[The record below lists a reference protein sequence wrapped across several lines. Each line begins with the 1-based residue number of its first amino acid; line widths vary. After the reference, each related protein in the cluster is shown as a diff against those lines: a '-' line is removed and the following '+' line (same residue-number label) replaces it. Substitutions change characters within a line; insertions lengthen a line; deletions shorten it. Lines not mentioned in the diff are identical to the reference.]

1 MYLWKRPCLV
11 FVLLC
16 ACEEDPAASSP
27 GSSGSTSSIDT
38 DHESGGEGTTE
49 ASTDTPSSS
58 DASYS
63 SSSSEGSSSSSE
75 SESGSSSSSSDEGS
89 SSSSTGDDVDL
100 VCEGP
105 AGDAKCETPSPFV
118 AEGDCDPYAQDCPA
132 GEKCTPWANDGGN
145 SWNSTH
151 CWAVAE
157 APAQL
162 GDACVV
168 EGSGVSGVD
177 DCDVG
182 LMCWA
187 VDPETNMGTC
197 IELCGC
203 GPDAPTCSGGGTVCT
218 ISNAGVLPIC
228 LPTCDPLDPSVCAD
242 GQGCYRSGDTF
253 MCAPDASGTDGSLG
267 DPCAYINTCDP
278 GLFCAS
284 ADFVPGCF
292 STSGCCT
299 EFCDLDEAND
309 CTIPGTECVPAFV
322 PGTEPE
328 PCHTDTGVCAAP

>member
-11 FVLLC
+11 LVLLC
-16 ACEEDPAASSP
+16 ACEEDPATMPSP
-27 GSSGSTSSIDT
+27 MSSGSTSSVGT
-38 DHESGGEGTTE
+38 DEPGSEGTTE
-49 ASTDTPSSS
+49 ASTDADESSDSSSSSS
-58 DASYS
+58 DGS
-63 SSSSEGSSSSSE
+63 SSSSEGD
-75 SESGSSSSSSDEGS
+75 SGSSSSSSDDGSS

-118 AEGDCDPYAQDCPA
+118 AEGDCDPYAQDCPV

-145 SWNSTH
+145 AWNSTH
-151 CWAVAE
+151 CWAVE
-157 APAQL
+157 ETPAQL

-168 EGSGVSGVD
+168 EGSGVSGID

-187 VDPETNMGTC
+187 VDPETNIGTC

-203 GPDAPTCSGGGTVCT
+203 GPEAPTCSGGGTVCT
-218 ISNAGVLPIC
+218 VSNSGVLPIC

-242 GQGCYRSGDTF
+242 GQGCYASGDTF
-253 MCAPDASGTDGSLG
+253 MCAPDASGTEGSAG
-267 DPCAYINTCDP
+267 DPCQYVNACDA

-284 ADFVPGCF
+284 PDFLPGCF
-292 STSGCCT
+292 STAGCCT
-299 EFCDLDEAND
+299 EYCDTEEGND
-309 CTIPGTECVPAFV
+309 CTLPGTECIPLFAA
-322 PGTEPE
+322 GTEPE
-328 PCHTDTGVCAAP
+328 PCHTDTGVCATP